1 MKGAFLRPVLA
12 FTCALVARILTV
24 TQTNE
29 IVVRYCL
36 EIRANLLYE
45 VEEERQRARE
55 PPRYRE
61 APKKAYKGSGGAGF
75 SIG

>member
-61 APKKAYKGSGGAGF
+61 APMKAYKGSGGAGF